1 MTTPKFPLQEWWIVI
16 GFDATM
22 KTVIRAAQGKLALG
36 ADVVRSVELYDFVAT
51 VNRQLMLEDAG
62 SS

>member
-1 MTTPKFPLQEWWIVI
+1 MTGLSDHDGRNAQ
-16 GFDATM
+16 M
-22 KTVIRAAQGKLALG
+22 KTVIRAAHGKMALG
-36 ADVVRSVELYDFVAT
+36 ADVVRSGELYDFVAN